1 MRDGGLLEGGIE
13 RRNILPGHV
22 RDRSDLVPLPSEELL
37 RLGNSL
43 QVDIE
48 TQRCCVIQYDL
59 EAISRLPGRCGLAV
73 PDQLKRIPDV
83 ILGNLGHR
91 DLAEFRQDME
101 LQWAEPSSGNA
112 VSLEVGLAALEG
124 IKRNIPEQMSV
135 AGGFLTLSAPMF
147 DRVFAFGNQSPIVGR
162 NFPGV
167 LQGECRQAAKTHL
180 STSTVQGV
188 TEDPLSAAILTL
200 DQTQAMAVLVLAGRG
215 SLHKKRC

>member
-13 RRNILPGHV
+13 RRNILPGHA

-43 QVDIE
+43 QVDID

-59 EAISRLPGRCGLAV
+59 EAVSRLPGRCGLAV
-73 PDQLKRIPDV
+73 PDRLKRIPDV

-124 IKRNIPEQMSV
+124 IPRNIPEQMSV
-135 AGGFLTLSAPMF
+135 ADGFLTLSTPMF
-147 DRVFAFGNQSPIVGR
+147 DRVFAFGNQSPIVGGK
-162 NFPGV
+162 FPSV
-167 LQGECRQAAKTHL
+167 AQRESSQPAETHL
-180 STSTVQGV
+180 PAAPIEGV
-188 TEDPLSAAILTL
+188 AEDPLAAAI
-200 DQTQAMAVLVLAGRG
+200 LVLAGRG
-215 SLHKKRC
+215 SLHEKCC